1 MNLIDKNRTL
11 MSVACHCAFCK
22 ERTGF
27 YPQMC
32 QTCEFDCA
40 EDLIENQEIVEAIPV
55 DWLERNYA
63 NNGLYC
69 TEKYKK
75 RAKVVKE
82 IIEDW
87 RARQCV

>member
-1 MNLIDKNRTL
+1 MMLSDKAELIKAFKKAYDDGRL
-11 MSVACHCAFCK
+11 MTFEDVIDVLESVPELVA
-22 ERTGF
+22 
-27 YPQMC
+27 
-32 QTCEFDCA
+32 
-40 EDLIENQEIVEAIPV
+40 VEAIPV
-55 DWLERNYA
+55 EWLERNYA

-82 IIEDW
+82 IIDDW